1 MKIGVFGGLFDP
13 PHVGHLII
21 AQHVLEEFRLQ
32 QILFVPSGNPP
43 HKTDYSSYDIR
54 YAMTELAAKDNEMF
68 ATSDVERTFTDKTY
82 TIEVI
87 RKLRKESNDEFYL
100 MIGSDQWQEIE
111 TWKDPDEL
119 FRECRV
125 VVMRRPNH
133 EISKEARFF
142 DRVMISTAPL
152 IDISSTMIRTRI
164 RKGLSVRYML
174 KSAVYDYIKTNDL
187 YGAQLLRH

>member
-1 MKIGVFGGLFDP
+1 MKTGVFGGLFDP

-21 AQHVLEEFRLQ
+21 AQHVLEEFHLQ
-32 QILFVPSGNPP
+32 QIFFVPSGNPP
-43 HKTDYSSYDIR
+43 HKTDYSRYENR
-54 YAMTELAAKDNEMF
+54 YAMTELAVKDNEMF
-68 ATSDVERTFTDKTY
+68 STSDIERTFTEKTY

-87 RKLRKESNDEFYL
+87 RQLRRECDDEFYL

-111 TWKDPDEL
+111 TWKDPEEL

-125 VVMRRPNH
+125 VVMRRPNY

-142 DRVMISTAPL
+142 DRVMVSTAPL
-152 IDISSTMIRTRI
+152 IDISSSMIRTRI

-174 KSAVYDYIKTNDL
+174 KSAVYDYIRTNDL
-187 YGAQLLRH
+187 YKT